1 MCCNN
6 VYNSKSCIF
15 IRYIRAMNESVVFPS
30 LDMYSLKKKKIA
42 NQCSDSVSQA
52 GSYVDERALLMDYFS
67 HQLKESYNTS
77 AKVVGH
83 LLVDLICVIGR

>member
-1 MCCNN
+1 
-6 VYNSKSCIF
+6 
-15 IRYIRAMNESVVFPS
+15 MNESVVFPS
-30 LDMYSLKKKKIA
+30 LDMYSLTKKKKKIA

-52 GSYVDERALLMDYFS
+52 GSYVDERVLLMDYFS